1 MLKIRWSIGVVLA
14 FFVGLMTAAILSG
27 AHLPM
32 AIAQEATKPSLAP
45 RFQVSAWAY
54 PATLNGSNS
63 DQRQLASFGAYIVD
77 TQTGKVWHSE
87 GQSGGLRLVGQCK

>member
-1 MLKIRWSIGVVLA
+1 MLKIRSIGVVLA
-14 FFVGLMTAAILSG
+14 FFVGLMAAAILSG
-27 AHLPM
+27 GHAPM

-54 PATLNGSNS
+54 PATLNGTNS

-77 TQTGKVWHSE
+77 TQTGRVWHSE
-87 GQSGGLRLVGQCK
+87 GQYGGLRLVGQCK